1 MLISPFICSFFF
13 LSNKNLCHRFLSS
26 CWSQSLQILYTLRGW
41 PSILCKRNSRCYYL
55 FCLLFQFFIF
65 YHLSFRCNAY
75 GHFSSKISQELLDSG
90 FEILYKALI
99 WQVVLCIKESATYC
113 LSVPLFVHF
122 SFSQT
127 KIYVTDFSAPVE
139 ARVFRFCIHLE
150 GGQVY
155 CVKEIQGANIYFA
168 FFFNFSFFYH
178 LSFLCNAYGHFPSK
192 ISQELLDLGFWNFVH
207 SFDMTSCT
215 VY

>member
-1 MLISPFICSFFF
+1 MHMDIFRQ
-13 LSNKNLCHRFLSS
+13 RFL
-26 CWSQSLQILYTLRGW
+26 
-41 PSILCKRNSRCYYL
+41 KN
-55 FCLLFQFFIF
+55 CLTQ
-65 YHLSFRCNAY
+65 
-75 GHFSSKISQELLDSG
+75 D

-155 CVKEIQGANIYFA
+155 CVKEIQGANIYFCLLFQ
-168 FFFNFSFFYH
+168 FFFFYH
-178 LSFLCNAYGHFPSK
+178 LSFLCYAYGHFLSK
-192 ISQELLDLGFWNFVH
+192 ISQELLDLGFWNFVQ

-215 VY
+215 VF

>member
-1 MLISPFICSFFF
+1 MHMDIFRQ
-13 LSNKNLCHRFLSS
+13 RFL
-26 CWSQSLQILYTLRGW
+26 
-41 PSILCKRNSRCYYL
+41 KN
-55 FCLLFQFFIF
+55 CLTQ
-65 YHLSFRCNAY
+65 
-75 GHFSSKISQELLDSG
+75 D

-99 WQVVLCIKESATYC
+99 WQVVLCFKESATYC

-168 FFFNFSFFYH
+168 FFFNFSFFTISHSYVMH
-178 LSFLCNAYGHFPSK
+178 MDIFRQRFLRNC
-192 ISQELLDLGFWNFVH
+192 L
-207 SFDMTSCT
+207 T
-215 VY
+215 